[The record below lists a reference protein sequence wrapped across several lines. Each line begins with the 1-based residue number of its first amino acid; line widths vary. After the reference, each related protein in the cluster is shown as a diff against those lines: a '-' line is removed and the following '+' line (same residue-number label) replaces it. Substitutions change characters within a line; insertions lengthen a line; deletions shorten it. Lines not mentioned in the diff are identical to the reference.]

1 MARTTIVKIFDDL
14 DGSEAAET
22 VKFGLDGSSY
32 EIDLSAKNATKL
44 RSALAPFVE
53 NGTKVTARTSGAAP
67 RSGAAG
73 RRTTVGDRE
82 QNAAIRAW
90 ATRKGYD
97 VAPRGRIKAEIVDQ
111 YHREAGR

>member
-1 MARTTIVKIFDDL
+1 MARTTIVKMFDDL
-14 DGSEAAET
+14 DGTEAVET
-22 VKFGLDGSSY
+22 VKFGLDGSLY
-32 EIDLSAKNATKL
+32 EIDLSAKNAAKL
-44 RSALAPFVE
+44 RSALSAFVD
-53 NGTKVTARTSGAAP
+53 NGTKVPSRPSGAAP
-67 RSGAAG
+67 RSAAAG